1 MPKVIQ
7 MYSILYITCI
17 SLVFAASNATNKSD
31 YEIGEQNIIEE
42 KELIM
47 RDDQISDKKESTKD
61 RISPV
66 TGKTS
71 MINYFLFVRFLYTV
85 VI

>member
-1 MPKVIQ
+1 MPKIIQ

-17 SLVFAASNATNKSD
+17 SLVIAASNATNKSD

-66 TGKTS
+66 SGKTS
-71 MINYFLFVRFLYTV
+71 MIN
-85 VI
+85 